1 MISFGGYLKGKM
13 EEAVIRKLRFRGQ
26 NRIAIINA
34 PEEHFSR
41 LIQKLPEV
49 QTDRTIDQRYLYEFM
64 IVFVSNSAEVKNHA
78 TAALHNLAADGVLW
92 FVYPKKNSK
101 TIRTDIDRDHGWHP
115 LEEKG
120 FRRVSQVAVDDSW
133 SALRF
138 RNAAYV
144 KSAKREAI

>member
-13 EEAVIRKLRFRGQ
+13 EEAIIRKLRFRGQ

-34 PEEHFSR
+34 PDKYFNR
-41 LIQKLPEV
+41 LRKRLTEV
-49 QTDRTIDQRYLYEFM
+49 QTDRAIDQRYLYEFM
-64 IVFVSNSAEVKNHA
+64 IVFVSNSAEVKSHSPS
-78 TAALHNLAADGVLW
+78 ALHNLAADGVLW
-92 FVYPKKNSK
+92 FVYPKKSSK
-101 TIRTDIDRDHGWHP
+101 AIRTDIDREHGWHP

-144 KSAKREAI
+144 KSAKKEAI